1 MRDEH
6 ITDILDG
13 GPVARLDET
22 ELARLRDHAGRCAD
36 CGRAYEA
43 ARLSSL
49 LLSERAAREF
59 EPPPFFQ
66 TRVLAAHRER
76 QAAAQE
82 AWSLGRLWQAAGALV
97 ASMAVTVAA
106 LAALTFLAPD
116 AQQPSAGAREVASAS
131 DIYSPDELLLAGG
144 ADEELTDEQV
154 LSSIYESAEESS
166 R

>member
-6 ITDILDG
+6 ITDILDNAPLSG
-13 GPVARLDET
+13 LDEAA
-22 ELARLRDHAGRCAD
+22 LARVREHAPRCAE

-49 LLSERAAREF
+49 LLIERAAHEF

-66 TRVLAAHRER
+66 TRVLAALRER
-76 QAAAQE
+76 QSAAAQT
-82 AWSLGRLWQAAGALV
+82 WSFGRLWHAAGALV

-106 LAALTFLAPD
+106 LAALTFLAPET
-116 AQQPSAGAREVASAS
+116 QSVAGPQELAAAS
-131 DIYSPDELLLAGG
+131 DIYAADELLLAGG
-144 ADEELTDEQV
+144 ADEEMTDEQV
-154 LSSIYESAEESS
+154 FSSIYESAEDSS